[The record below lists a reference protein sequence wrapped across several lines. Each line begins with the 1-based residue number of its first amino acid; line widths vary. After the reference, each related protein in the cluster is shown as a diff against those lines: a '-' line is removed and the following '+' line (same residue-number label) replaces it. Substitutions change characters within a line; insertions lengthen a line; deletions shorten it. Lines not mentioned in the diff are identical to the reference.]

1 MTKSYNQ
8 GVKLFYLLIVLCF
21 NSKFGL
27 NQVNLVPN
35 SSFEI
40 YDYCPDSWLGGGEI
54 CRATP
59 WFQPYFP
66 NQDWCGGSS
75 DYYHICASTIPNNF
89 GGYQFPKSGNG
100 LAAISTF
107 RYISNTGDLAREYLS
122 IEFLNSLIL
131 NKKYCIK
138 WYSSLAEEISKFGC
152 NRIGAYFSFDTL
164 FQTGSQ
170 YNYIPVIP
178 HIENLEIV
186 IDTANW
192 VLFKQVYIAQGF
204 EKFMTVG
211 NFRPGSMTD
220 TSDVIN
226 PNGWAVYYYF
236 DDFGVYEL
244 PEITAGDDYE
254 ICEYGG
260 SVQLQASCE
269 GCWDGLQYRWW
280 PSVGL
285 SDTSILNPIATPVQT
300 TTYYFGLIDTTET
313 VPCIVDLADSVT
325 VTVCDG
331 IEPPAFNFTIQ
342 PNPGKDKVELVF
354 THVPEDTELLLYDLR
369 GRLILQITIPK
380 ETTSYQLDIS
390 HLANAQYMLK
400 LQNSSGAIRK
410 KLMKM

>member
-1 MTKSYNQ
+1 LSLPLIAGKNYCTFFYTNRSNNFIAATDCIGLVFTENSLLYN
-8 GVKLFYLLIVLCF
+8 GVNWQYYPAIPDIQNETEDVIIDTLNWTLIEGVYSATGGEKFITIGCF
-21 NSKFGL
+21 LPKE
-27 NQVNLVPN
+27 QVNY
-35 SSFEI
+35 I
-40 YDYCPDSWLGGGEI
+40 CYTMPDS
-54 CRATP
+54 
-59 WFQPYFP
+59 
-66 NQDWCGGSS
+66 CG
-75 DYYHICASTIPNNF
+75 YA
-89 GGYQFPKSGNG
+89 
-100 LAAISTF
+100 
-107 RYISNTGDLAREYLS
+107 
-122 IEFLNSLIL
+122 
-131 NKKYCIK
+131 
-138 WYSSLAEEISKFGC
+138 
-152 NRIGAYFSFDTL
+152 
-164 FQTGSQ
+164 
-170 YNYIPVIP
+170 
-178 HIENLEIV
+178 
-186 IDTANW
+186 
-192 VLFKQVYIAQGF
+192 
-204 EKFMTVG
+204 
-211 NFRPGSMTD
+211 
-220 TSDVIN
+220 
-226 PNGWAVYYYF
+226 YYYF

-244 PEITAGDDYE
+244 PEITAGTDAE

-313 VPCIVDLADSVT
+313 VPCIVDLVDSVT